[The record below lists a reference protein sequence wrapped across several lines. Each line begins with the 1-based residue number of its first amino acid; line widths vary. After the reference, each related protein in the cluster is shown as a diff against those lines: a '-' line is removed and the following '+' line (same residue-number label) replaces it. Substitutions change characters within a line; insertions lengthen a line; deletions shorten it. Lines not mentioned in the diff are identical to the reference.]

1 MMKISYLSLNFLTRV
16 GDKSFYDVQRTEL
29 KNEILSFFL
38 YLMAYQLFSGYLMPK
53 LFSEK
58 NSSDTI

>member
-1 MMKISYLSLNFLTRV
+1 M
-16 GDKSFYDVQRTEL
+16 
-29 KNEILSFFL
+29 
-38 YLMAYQLFSGYLMPK
+38 LFSQNNLTKNINDVSKPNSNDPRTLGLVSLFNGISNFVDYLMPK